1 MNAFKNLAA
10 VGIAA
15 EYDFDQLAAMKS
27 AAAAAPASGGGGAT
41 KAAAAAE
48 EDKPAEKPESDDGD
62 VDMGD
67 LFGGG
72 DDY

>member
-15 EYDFDQLAAMKS
+15 EYEFDQLKAVKN
-27 AAAAAPASGGGGAT
+27 AAAAAPASEGDGS
-41 KAAAAAE
+41 AE
-48 EDKPAEKPESDDGD
+48 TAEAEPAKEEEPEVEEED

-67 LFGGG
+67 LFGG
-72 DDY
+72 DDEY